1 MTLRLVVKRIPPSEM
16 ANIKEHK
23 MKITKT
29 QLRKI
34 IKEEAQNLMKES
46 VSLRDFQPG
55 VRVTWNTMERVERE
69 TPSGRIKVDFERVPH
84 AGSIISVDRG
94 GYGLE
99 AVVSVQEDGQSGP
112 QEIEAAELT
121 LA

>member
-1 MTLRLVVKRIPPSEM
+1 MTLRLVVRRMPPIEM
-16 ANIKEHK
+16 ASSKEHK

-94 GYGLE
+94 YGLE
-99 AVVSVQEDGQSGP
+99 AVVSVQEDGKSGP